1 VDLILSLIA
10 ELFLS
15 YCGLMKTLYA
25 AYSLLLSFL
34 HKKSVSLIL
43 SLLICTGIIGQPPT
57 AISGVV
63 NTYHKVVE
71 IVPAQACVI
80 VSNVSGLSVNTRVM
94 IVQMKGAS
102 INTSNTSAFGDV
114 TAMNEAGNYEIGT
127 ICNIKSDSVFLF
139 HTLLNTYT
147 PLTGKVQLVQF
158 AEYLSANV
166 VDTVKAM
173 PWDSVKG
180 TGGVIAIYANNTIFL
195 NAPVYADSSG
205 YRGGIFLNH
214 SGACNLITPA
224 GTGFAYD
231 ASAAGAQNGAYK
243 GEGISNVPAALDGAK
258 GAPANGGGGG
268 NNHNNSGGGGANLS
282 TGGNGGGNRST
293 GPIGC
298 NTGGNQGR
306 GGKALSSS
314 GGTRI
319 FMGGGGGAGHANNGS
334 ASLNYGGNGG
344 GLIFIWANDLIG
356 NGNLVTANGGTG
368 GASTADGAGG
378 GGSGGTIIMHV
389 SNYTGSAVIRSNGG
403 NGGLSD
409 NGFTNARCFGGGG
422 GGSGGA
428 IYFTGPIPAVTVAA
442 NSGAGGLEIN
452 PFNCS
457 NPPIPGIAGS
467 NGSIFSNYTF
477 TRSINPAS
485 FCGGAL
491 PLQLLFFNAVP
502 IEKKAKLHWQVT
514 SPELAKSYTIEKMN
528 NNNEWVSLVT
538 INENLLQQEY
548 IVVDNK
554 PNPGNN
560 LYRLKIIQKE
570 NSVIYSQIRRLFIND
585 DDFNFIVYPNP
596 AVNRITVTTG
606 STTGAQLK
614 LLDITGKLILQ
625 QQLIN
630 NKTDINLPP
639 LSPGIYLLRINE
651 KNQKLI
657 IR

>member
-1 VDLILSLIA
+1 
-10 ELFLS
+10 
-15 YCGLMKTLYA
+15 MKTACFTYRLLLPFLPKKTFFSLF
-25 AYSLLLSFL
+25 SLLVFTKATS
-34 HKKSVSLIL
+34 
-43 SLLICTGIIGQPPT
+43 QPPT
-57 AISGVV
+57 PVSGII
-63 NTYHKVVE
+63 NTYHKVVDV
-71 IVPAQACVI
+71 VPAKACFV
-80 VSNVSGLSVNTRVM
+80 VENVAGLNINKRVM
-94 IVQMKGAS
+94 IVQMKGAT
-102 INTSNTSAFGDV
+102 INTSNTAAFGDV

-127 ICNIKSDSVFLF
+127 ICNIKNDSVFLF
-139 HTLLNTYT
+139 HNPVNNYT
-147 PLTGKVQLVQF
+147 PLKGKVQLVQF

-173 PWDSVKG
+173 SWDSTSG
-180 TGGVIAIYANNTIFL
+180 MGGVIAIYANNTITL
-195 NAPVYADSSG
+195 NAPIYADSTG

-214 SGACNLITPA
+214 SGTCGLLNPV

-243 GEGISNVPAALDGAK
+243 GEGVSDVPANLDGAK

-282 TGGNGGGNRST
+282 TGGNGGGNRSS
-293 GPIGC
+293 GPNGC
-298 NTGGNQGR
+298 NTSGNQGR
-306 GGKALSSS
+306 GGKAIGSS
-314 GGTRI
+314 GGTKI
-319 FMGGGGGAGHANNGS
+319 FMGGGGGAGHSNNGS

-344 GLIFIWANDLIG
+344 GLIFIWTNDLIG
-356 NGNLVTANGGTG
+356 NGRLITANGGTG

-389 SNYTGSAVIRSNGG
+389 SNYTGSVIIGSNGG

-428 IYFTGPIPAVTVAA
+428 IYFTGLTPPVTVTA
-442 NSGAGGLEIN
+442 NGGAGGLEIN

-457 NPPIPGIAGS
+457 NPPIPGVAGS
-467 NGSIFSNYTF
+467 NGSIFPNYTF
-477 TRSINPAS
+477 TRSTNPAN

-491 PLQLLFFNAVP
+491 PLQLLFFNVMSV
-502 IEKKAKLHWQVT
+502 EKKVKLHWQVT
-514 SPELAKSYTIEKMN
+514 NPELAKSYTIEKMN
-528 NNNEWVSLVT
+528 NNNEWVSLVV

-548 IVVDNK
+548 VVMDNK
-554 PNPGNN
+554 PSPGNN

-570 NSVIYSQIRRLFIND
+570 NTVVYSEMRRLFIND

-596 AVNRITVTTG
+596 AVNKITVRTDFSNG
-606 STTGAQLK
+606 SQIK
-614 LLDITGKLILQ
+614 LLDITGKIILQ
-625 QQLIN
+625 QQLVSNI
-630 NKTDINLPP
+630 TDINLPA
-639 LSPGIYLLRINE
+639 LSPGVYLIRINE